1 MSEQPPAAEAPVWHL
16 YLLETAGGALY
27 TGITTDVDRRLAE
40 HAAGRGAKA
49 LRGRGPLTLRH
60 REPVGSH
67 GEALRLEAEIKRLSA
82 TRKRAWLAARQPVQD
97 VQQRRG
103 ASMHPIL
110 DGIELVAFDLDGTLI
125 DSVPDLALAVD
136 AALADLGLPA
146 AGEARVRDWVGNGSL
161 VLMERALRF
170 ATSASEAPGTD
181 RRGGPMPGVRST
193 APNGLAMDGQHRTC
207 ERSGTRE
214 RSRASVAPREGFTA
228 PPRRSVAGKASLATA
243 AEVDK
248 PLLERAHAA
257 FLTHYGRDPGAHTRL
272 YPGVRECL
280 DALRERGLPLALVT
294 NKPYA
299 FIAPLLEGLA
309 LAEHFA
315 LCLGGDSLPEKKP
328 HPAPLLH
335 VASHFGLAPQACLMV
350 GDSRHDIA
358 AGQAA
363 GFRTLAVP
371 YGYNHGEP
379 VRASG
384 PDGVVESLVELV

>member
-1 MSEQPPAAEAPVWHL
+1 MSEQAPAGEAPVWHL
-16 YLLETAGGALY
+16 YLLETAAGALY
-27 TGITTDVDRRLAE
+27 TGITTDVERRLAE

-60 REPVGSH
+60 HEPVGSQ

-82 TRKRAWLAARQPVQD
+82 DRKRAWLAARRVVQD
-97 VQQRRG
+97 DEQPGG

-110 DGIELVAFDLDGTLI
+110 DGIDLVAFDLDGTLI

-136 AALADLGLPA
+136 AALADLDLPA

-161 VLMERALRF
+161 VLMERAH
-170 ATSASEAPGTD
+170 S
-181 RRGGPMPGVRST
+181 
-193 APNGLAMDGQHRTC
+193 
-207 ERSGTRE
+207 
-214 RSRASVAPREGFTA
+214 
-228 PPRRSVAGKASLATA
+228 
-243 AEVDK
+243 
-248 PLLERAHAA
+248 A
-257 FLTHYGRDPGAHTRL
+257 FLAHYGRDPGAHTRL

-294 NKPYA
+294 NKPHA
-299 FIAPLLEGLA
+299 FIAPLLEGLG
-309 LAEHFA
+309 LYEHFA

-335 VASHFGLAPQACLMV
+335 LASHFALAPSRCLMV

-358 AGQAA
+358 AGRAA

-379 VRASG
+379 VQASA
-384 PDGVVESLVELV
+384 PDGVVESLAELV

>member
-97 VQQRRG
+97 DQQRRG

-181 RRGGPMPGVRST
+181 RRGGPMPG
-193 APNGLAMDGQHRTC
+193 M
-207 ERSGTRE
+207 
-214 RSRASVAPREGFTA
+214 ASVAPREGFTA

-379 VRASG
+379 VRESG